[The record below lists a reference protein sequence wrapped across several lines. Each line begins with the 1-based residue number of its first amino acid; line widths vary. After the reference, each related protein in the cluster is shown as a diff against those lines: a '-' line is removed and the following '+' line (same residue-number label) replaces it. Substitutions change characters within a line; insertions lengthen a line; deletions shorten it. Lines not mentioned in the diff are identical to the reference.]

1 MSKWHLAGFGKN
13 DANDKPLRRDAGVLR
28 RVPVR

>member
-13 DANDKPLRRDAGVLR
+13 DANCKQLRRDAEVLH
-28 RVPVR
+28 RVTVR